1 MNRKERRAAGIKRTE
16 LVYNLRACDIATMKA
31 DAYEK
36 AVRKSFFLMLAI
48 PCMILHDKY
57 AIVMRKEGRELRFA
71 EECMKLYKLQEQGYV
86 DIKDLH
92 DCLKEETG
100 LIVEDLE
107 L

>member
-1 MNRKERRAAGIKRTE
+1 MNRRERRQAGIKRTE
-16 LVYNLRACDIATMKA
+16 PVYNLRACDIAAMKA

-36 AVRKSFFLMLAI
+36 GVRKSFFLMLAI
-48 PCMILHDKY
+48 PCMILHDKFGQ
-57 AIVMRKEGRELRFA
+57 IMKKEGRELRFA

-100 LIVEDLE
+100 LVVEDLDK
-107 L
+107 

>member
-1 MNRKERRAAGIKRTE
+1 MNRKERRAAGIKKPE
-16 LVYNLRACDIATMKA
+16 PVYNLRACDIAAMKA
-31 DAYEK
+31 DAYENG
-36 AVRKSFFLMLAI
+36 VRKAFFLMLAI

-100 LIVEDLE
+100 LVVEDLDR
-107 L
+107 

>member
-1 MNRKERRAAGIKRTE
+1 MNRKERRAAGIKKPE
-16 LVYNLRACDIATMKA
+16 PVYNLRACDIAKMKA
-31 DAYEK
+31 DTYEK

-57 AIVMRKEGRELRFA
+57 AIVMRNEGRELRFA